1 MIAYL
6 AEILGNLFEAQDAYI
21 DFRIL
26 MMKEDE
32 SFSGFYICFLYL
44 ASISRLLIDNL

>member
-6 AEILGNLFEAQDAYI
+6 AEILGNPFEAQDART

-32 SFSGFYICFLYL
+32 SFSDFYTRFLHL
-44 ASISRLLIDNL
+44 ASISRLPIDDL